1 MDSHKKV
8 LKTFSPLKIL
18 NSPFSKERDFWSFSS
33 FFSMLLFSLFFLFS
47 ISLLRM
53 NLGISEMFEEK
64 FFSNFL
70 SNGMEVATPKFMK
83 SGELQKIYR
92 RWMYTLEWTYARQ

>member
-1 MDSHKKV
+1 
-8 LKTFSPLKIL
+8 
-18 NSPFSKERDFWSFSS
+18 
-33 FFSMLLFSLFFLFS
+33 
-47 ISLLRM
+47 M

-70 SNGMEVATPKFMK
+70 SNGMEVATPKLMK

-92 RWMYTLEWTYARQ
+92 RWMYTPEWTYARQ